1 VPTAPSTL
9 GIIPNLTA
17 IQRQNGRVV
26 LERRFLSG
34 VAEYQKH
41 WAGPIRAILEP
52 VPESELETNLDRTL
66 AGDNVEVDPK
76 TLPFELAIH
85 DFHGPEARRAI
96 KGCGVALGG
105 LQYRQVHL
113 SQWAKQD
120 GVPFVYGSEYTLET
134 RIQIIRANGG
144 SPLRMARRI
153 AWEVNQ
159 ERLNRRAVGIAD
171 GIQCNG
177 TPTFDAYRGISLS
190 PLLYFDSRISKEQLI
205 TQEALERRLFG
216 LKSGR
221 PLRLC
226 FAGRINKMK
235 GADQLVDVGRI
246 LTEMDLPFELH
257 LYGGGVL
264 ADEVRNQIAALGI
277 GQKVRLM
284 GHVPFAELLP
294 KLQADYDLY
303 LCCHPQ
309 GDPAMAYLEMM
320 SNGLP
325 IVGYANE
332 ALAGILKRTSV
343 GKAVPLYDNEG
354 LARVIRELND
364 ERGPL
369 LEWSRTALGFA
380 KEHTFDQTFRRRI
393 EHLAAL
399 AT

>member
-1 VPTAPSTL
+1 MPTAPSTL
-9 GIIPNLTA
+9 GILPNLTA

-41 WAGPIRAILEP
+41 WNGPIRVILEP
-52 VPESELETNLDRTL
+52 APESELETNLDRTL

-85 DFHGPEARRAI
+85 DFHSPEARRAL

-113 SQWAKQD
+113 SQWARQD
-120 GVPFVYGSEYTLET
+120 GVPFAYTSEYTLET

-144 SPLRMARRI
+144 SPLRLARRI

-177 TPTFDAYRGISLS
+177 TPTFDAYRGISRS
-190 PLLYFDSRISKEQLI
+190 PLLYFDSRITREQLI
-205 TQEALERRLFG
+205 TTAALERRLEG

-235 GADQLVDVGRI
+235 GADQLVEVGRI
-246 LTEMDLPFELH
+246 LNEMDLPFQLH

-264 ADEVRNQIAALGI
+264 AETVRNQIAALGI
-277 GQKVRLM
+277 GEEVRLM

-332 ALAGILKRTSV
+332 ALAGILERTPV
-343 GKAVPLYDNEG
+343 GAKVPLYDNEG
-354 LARVIRELND
+354 LARVIRQLSF

-369 LEWSRTALGFA
+369 LEWSRTARGFA
-380 KEHTFDQTFRRRI
+380 SEHTFDETFRRRI

-399 AT
+399 GG